1 MAIHRKLIS
10 DVMNRS
16 VYAVGVEKPASEALR
31 MMQEHRVSSILVLD
45 AGMILGIITERDI
58 VRAWARDHEI
68 ARDSCADLMQSPVVT
83 VTAGTRCLDAYHMMA
98 SRGLRHL
105 AVTDDAGQ
113 VVGMVSEGDVMRNY
127 GLEYYMN
134 FKDVA
139 SVMNGEFCRLPPSAP
154 VSEALKQMIQLHQSC
169 VVAVDDKGKPLGV
182 LSERDAVR
190 LCRLEAQPEKMSL
203 GAAMVSPVVTVKPRK
218 RLHVAVK
225 FMEQNRIRRLVVVDE
240 RGVACGL
247 LTHHEVARG
256 LEGDYVQYLKDIIE
270 LQKNT
275 NSFIGQERSIDERLV
290 LANILRSVTGTAFVA
305 SDLDFRISFATPL
318 AAELLGLKATD
329 IDGADLRD
337 ALKRAG
343 WKDAHES
350 LPAQRLRDAG
360 ARRFMVETS
369 GGPTA
374 IQVTVMVDARNDPQG
389 YLVLAQR
396 S

>member
-10 DVMNRS
+10 EVMTRD
-16 VYAVGVEKPASEALR
+16 VYAVNVNKPAAEALR
-31 MMQEHRVSSILVLD
+31 MMQQHRVSSILVLD

-58 VRAWARDHEI
+58 VRAWSRDHEI

-83 VTAGTRCLDAYHMMA
+83 VPSSTRCLDAYHMMA

-105 AVTDDAGQ
+105 AVTDESGQ
-113 VVGMVSEGDVMRNY
+113 VAGMVSEGDVMRNY

-139 SVMNGEFCRLPPSAP
+139 SVMNTGFCKLPPSAP
-154 VSEALKQMIQLHQSC
+154 VSEALNAMLKHHQSC
-169 VVAVDDKGKPLGV
+169 VVAVDDKGRPLGV

-190 LCRLEAQPEKMSL
+190 LCRLEAQPDRMSL
-203 GAAMVSPVVTVKPRK
+203 GAAMVSPVVTVKPKK

-240 RGVACGL
+240 HGVAVGL

-275 NSFIGQERSIDERLV
+275 NSFARDNPIDERLV
-290 LANILRSVTGTAFVA
+290 LANILRSVTGTAFLA
-305 SDLDFRISFATPL
+305 SDLEFRISFATPL
-318 AAELLGLKATD
+318 AAEMLGLRAGD

-337 ALKRAG
+337 TLKRAG

-350 LPAQRLRDAG
+350 LPAQRLREAG
-360 ARRFMVETS
+360 ARRFMVETA

-396 S
+396 G